1 MAYKIDPMF
10 KASALE
16 FRLRY
21 WLHGVV
27 YALGFIAPWN
37 RWAHLDPTGAN
48 AHTWG
53 ILAANMAEA
62 HWMRIDA
69 AFNLLL
75 TIAIVLALLA
85 AWLRSWGGAYLG
97 AAIVQDGGMHASLSP
112 TPFAGGPVA
121 GVLTDGPFRRMRN
134 PLYVGTFLHT
144 LALALLMPRSG
155 AIFTIVVIGLMQV
168 RLMLGEEAFLE
179 RTVGLPYEAYCK
191 LVPRVLPALRAR
203 VAAGGR
209 AARWGQAL
217 VGEVYMW
224 IVALSFCF
232 AGWRYNAGLLIQC
245 VVVAFGVSLM
255 VRALSPRVVG

>member
-1 MAYKIDPMF
+1 MF

-27 YALGFIAPWN
+27 YALGFWAPWN
-37 RWAHLDPTGAN
+37 YWLHTDPTGAN

-53 ILAANMAEA
+53 ILAANLSEA

-75 TIAIVLALLA
+75 SIAIVVALA
-85 AWLRSWGGAYLG
+85 AAALRTWGAAYLG

-155 AIFTIVVIGLMQV
+155 AIFAIIIIGLMQV
-168 RLMLGEEAFLE
+168 RLILGEEAFLT
-179 RTVGLPYEAYCK
+179 RTVGMPYEAYCK
-191 LVPRVLPALRAR
+191 LVPRVLPALFPK
-203 VAAGGR
+203 VAASGR
-209 AARWGQAL
+209 APRWGQAF
-217 VGEVYMW
+217 VGESYMW
-224 IVALSFCF
+224 LVALAFCF
-232 AGWRYNAGLLIQC
+232 AGWRYNAVLLIQC

-255 VRALSPRVVG
+255 VRAFSPRVKS